1 MWESELGKS
10 RKADHEGEEAG
21 DPSFQSRPWRTVLD
35 GASTAER
42 QRPLKKV
49 RSPERHVPIQPSFL
63 QHQQVTQ
70 SYSIPPPSL
79 FPLSNS
85 NSPAFNSS
93 SPRILFPF
101 AFEGSS
107 SMPANQP
114 IHFPPPPTTTATQ
127 FTTTNPSQNQM
138 ISFDQ
143 QQQQTTPFP
152 PFFASESAHHHQQ
165 QQQLYRYWSD
175 PLNLSPRGRFL
186 MMNQV
191 VGPDGRRM
199 FRPTMPVQPINT
211 TRLYRGVRQR
221 HWGKWVAEI
230 RLPRNRT
237 RLWLG
242 TFDTAED
249 AAMAYD
255 REAFKLR
262 GENARLNFP
271 ELFLNKEKPSV
282 SSPPSPVPTPSE
294 TDPNLPE
301 SEASLPPPAEE
312 ERHAPDTDSGMG
324 SVTDEVPAAAAV
336 EGGGGEGGVQEM
348 AWGEMAEA
356 WLNAIQAGWGPGS
369 PVWDDLDA
377 NNNLLMNSQIP
388 FSHSNTNQQQGG
400 GIMTNMAGSGS
411 ANPSSSS
418 CFQMKPFFWKDQD

>member
-1 MWESELGKS
+1 MAAAKNNMGKSKKGAVDETRTMWESE
-10 RKADHEGEEAG
+10 
-21 DPSFQSRPWRTVLD
+21 LD

-114 IHFPPPPTTTATQ
+114 IHFPPPLFP
-127 FTTTNPSQNQM
+127 PPPQNQM

-152 PFFASESAHHHQQ
+152 PFFAQ

-312 ERHAPDTDSGMG
+312 ERHAPDTDSG
-324 SVTDEVPAAAAV
+324 
-336 EGGGGEGGVQEM
+336 GGGEGGVQEM

>member
-1 MWESELGKS
+1 MKLGRCGNRSLGRAEKLITKEKKLVIRAS
-10 RKADHEGEEAG
+10 KVGHGG
-21 DPSFQSRPWRTVLD
+21 QFLD

-114 IHFPPPPTTTATQ
+114 IHFPPPLFP
-127 FTTTNPSQNQM
+127 PPPQNQM

-152 PFFASESAHHHQQ
+152 PFFAQ

-199 FRPTMPVQPINT
+199 FGRRCRSSRS
-211 TRLYRGVRQR
+211 TRRGSTGDEAEAL
-221 HWGKWVAEI
+221 GKWVAEI

-255 REAFKLR
+255 REAFQAPR
-262 GENARLNFP
+262 RERRLNFP

-312 ERHAPDTDSGMG
+312 ERHAPDT
-324 SVTDEVPAAAAV
+324 V
-336 EGGGGEGGVQEM
+336 EGGGGGEGGVQEM
-348 AWGEMAEA
+348 AWGDMAEA

-369 PVWDDLDA
+369 PVWMIWML
-377 NNNLLMNSQIP
+377 I
-388 FSHSNTNQQQGG
+388 T
-400 GIMTNMAGSGS
+400 T
-411 ANPSSSS
+411 
-418 CFQMKPFFWKDQD
+418 C

>member
-1 MWESELGKS
+1 
-10 RKADHEGEEAG
+10 
-21 DPSFQSRPWRTVLD
+21 
-35 GASTAER
+35 
-42 QRPLKKV
+42 
-49 RSPERHVPIQPSFL
+49 
-63 QHQQVTQ
+63 
-70 SYSIPPPSL
+70 
-79 FPLSNS
+79 
-85 NSPAFNSS
+85 
-93 SPRILFPF
+93 
-101 AFEGSS
+101 
-107 SMPANQP
+107 
-114 IHFPPPPTTTATQ
+114 
-127 FTTTNPSQNQM
+127 M

-143 QQQQTTPFP
+143 QQQQ
-152 PFFASESAHHHQQ
+152 QQ

-186 MMNQV
+186 MMNQ
-191 VGPDGRRM
+191 
-199 FRPTMPVQPINT
+199 TMPVQPINT

-312 ERHAPDTDSGMG
+312 ERHAPDTDSG
-324 SVTDEVPAAAAV
+324 
-336 EGGGGEGGVQEM
+336 
-348 AWGEMAEA
+348 
-356 WLNAIQAGWGPGS
+356 LNAIQAGWGPGS